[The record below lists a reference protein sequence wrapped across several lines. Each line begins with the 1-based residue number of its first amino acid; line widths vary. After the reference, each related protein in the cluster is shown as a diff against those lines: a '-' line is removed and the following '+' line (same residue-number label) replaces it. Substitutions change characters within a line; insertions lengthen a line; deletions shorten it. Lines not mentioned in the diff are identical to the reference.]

1 MADRQNIFKAMKQE
15 ENSNDESEPSIPRK
29 APLAIVLLAA
39 GISLLGFSMYRYVS
53 QERQAGKV
61 MLHTDSLLRVLD
73 TAGPRFDVGYGEI
86 NRSLYKSMRAGTQ
99 DSSSLAF
106 GVINNEIDRLSES
119 GNLDTTCTSITSD
132 NRFLKTYL
140 EARKKNQMTQR
151 EPGIICLVVKQIGK
165 GKAENVTLDY
175 NSLTINQAHEM
186 YDPTDIQFGT
196 DSLLTPED
204 RKLYQVSRKQL
215 NLGAMDTGAAILIP
229 LYITNWFDR
238 KHVKAGEDVTINLT
252 GGPIWVPVT
261 LTYARK
267 KSKTQQILLSA
278 VLQRPITISR

>member
-1 MADRQNIFKAMKQE
+1 MKRE
-15 ENSNDESEPSIPRK
+15 ENSNDGSEPSGSRK
-29 APLAIVLLAA
+29 SPLAIVLLTA
-39 GISLLGFSMYRYVS
+39 GISLLGFSTYRYVS
-53 QERQAGKV
+53 REREAAKV
-61 MLHTDSLLRVLD
+61 QRHADSLLRLLD
-73 TAGPRFDVGYGEI
+73 TAGPRFDLGYGEI
-86 NRSLYKSMRAGTQ
+86 NSSLYKSMRSGAK
-99 DSSSLAF
+99 DSSSLVYD
-106 GVINNEIDRLSES
+106 VIKNEIDRLSES
-119 GNLDTTCTSITSD
+119 GNLDTTCTSITGD

-140 EARKKNQMTQR
+140 EARKKNQISQR

-186 YDPTDIQFGT
+186 YDPTDIQFGS

-204 RKLYQVSRKQL
+204 RRLYQVSRKQL
-215 NLGAMDTGAAILIP
+215 KLGQMDTGAAILIP

-238 KHVKAGEDVTINLT
+238 KHIKTGEEVTINVT

-261 LTYARK
+261 LNYTRQ
-267 KSKTQQILLSA
+267 KSKIQQILLSA